1 MKLALVA
8 NPLAP
13 SADDAFCREISYR
26 APTRGHQISVITST
40 AQIPKTDALIVN
52 GPQIESLSAALRA
65 DLPTLL
71 RLVDPLA
78 SEPAAAAAELK
89 RLALA
94 CRHVLVPSAFMKC
107 LVEAWG
113 MPANRVAIVPY
124 AYDHVFA
131 QQITLVTMRASR
143 PSTFGMVTSGIIN
156 SENLAGFE
164 TVLSAVSR
172 LRLECQ
178 LSVIGTGPAL
188 EALKARAQSLLLGPR
203 VNFLGDLYPAKK
215 MEHLRA
221 AKAYIEPSLHQGFP
235 SFVLDAMSE
244 GCPVVGVGA
253 GPVPELVRDGENGL
267 LYRNGD
273 ASSLSEQL
281 TNLASTPGLSLE
293 LIAGG
298 VRTVEERTWD
308 KTAACVFD
316 IVENLEVTA

>member
-1 MKLALVA
+1 MKIALVA

-13 SADDAFCREISYR
+13 NAEDAFCREIAGR
-26 APTRGHQISVITST
+26 ASARGHQISIIASS
-40 AQIPKTDALIVN
+40 APIPKADAIVVN
-52 GPQIESLSAALRA
+52 GPQTESLSAAAKA
-65 DLPTLL
+65 DVPTLL
-71 RLVDPLA
+71 RLVDPVGNG
-78 SEPAAAAAELK
+78 PAAVDLK
-89 RLALA
+89 RLAVA
-94 CRHVLVPSAFMKC
+94 CRRVLVPSAFMKC
-107 LVEAWG
+107 LVEEWG
-113 MPANRVAIVPY
+113 APADRVAVVPY

-131 QQITLVTMRASR
+131 QQIALVTLRASR
-143 PSTFGMVTSGIIN
+143 PSTFGIVTSGTVD
-156 SENLAGFE
+156 SESLAGFE
-164 TVLSAVSR
+164 TVLSAVAR

-188 EALKARAQSLLLGPR
+188 EALKARAQSLMLGSK
-203 VNFLGDLYPAKK
+203 VNFLGDVTPAKQ

-221 AKAYIEPSLHQGFP
+221 AKAYVEPSLHQGFP
-235 SFVLDAMSE
+235 CVVLDAMSE

-273 ASSLSEQL
+273 AGSLSEQL

-308 KTAACVFD
+308 KTAAGVFE
-316 IVENLEVTA
+316 IVENLEVNV